1 MSNSPNST
9 GVQEL
14 SESDDN
20 DDEYINMKLIKT
32 LSIVKCRNE
41 MIQMFLDDYS
51 VMSLDE
57 NEV

>member
-1 MSNSPNST
+1 MSNSLNST
-9 GVQEL
+9 GEQKL
-14 SESDDN
+14 WESDDN

-32 LSIVKCRNE
+32 LSIIKSRNE

>member
-1 MSNSPNST
+1 MSNSLNST
-9 GVQEL
+9 GEQEL
-14 SESDDN
+14 WEFDDN

-32 LSIVKCRNE
+32 LSIIKSRNE

>member
-1 MSNSPNST
+1 MSNSLNST
-9 GVQEL
+9 GEQEL
-14 SESDDN
+14 WESDDN

-32 LSIVKCRNE
+32 LSIIKSRNE

>member
-1 MSNSPNST
+1 MSNSLNST
-9 GVQEL
+9 GEQEL
-14 SESDDN
+14 WEFDDN

>member
-1 MSNSPNST
+1 MSNSANST
-9 GVQEL
+9 EEQDL

-20 DDEYINMKLIKT
+20 DDEYINTKFIKT

-51 VMSLDE
+51 VLSLGE

>member
-9 GVQEL
+9 GEQEL
-14 SESDDN
+14 LESDDN

-32 LSIVKCRNE
+32 LSIIKSRNE